1 MSPLLLSL
9 LFRVNF
15 VKPRVLVFAVSV
27 NEWIC
32 SYFPWQGLNCDCA
45 NKDVQVDLHLN
56 DQSFSLRSGKHPLIR
71 RINAVLPTSLLCFS
85 FFFLFPFLLFSLRII
100 SPRINFVQTW
110 KRERERGGG
119 KSRRNPFP
127 YFFQEEIQREKV
139 TLRKLYLSQKDISI
153 CIEKFVYQEPRPKRS
168 TTSKPRFS
176 IRRTDLMPVTV
187 ASV

>member
-85 FFFLFPFLLFSLRII
+85 FFSLPFSFVFLADYLSADKFCADM
-100 SPRINFVQTW
+100 
-110 KRERERGGG
+110 KERERKS
-119 KSRRNPFP
+119 KSRHNPFP

>member
-32 SYFPWQGLNCDCA
+32 SYFSWQGLNCDCA

-56 DQSFSLRSGKHPLIR
+56 DQSFSLRSGKHPSDKRGITNIFAMLFFFFS
-71 RINAVLPTSLLCFS
+71 LPFS
-85 FFFLFPFLLFSLRII
+85 FVFLADYLSADKFCADM
-100 SPRINFVQTW
+100 
-110 KRERERGGG
+110 KERERKS
-119 KSRRNPFP
+119 KSRHNPFP